1 MASSSDARPLRVERS
16 ARRATKAAPSSPHD
30 SPNRPPIA
38 SAGSTSCD
46 TTTERDAR
54 AAGDRDA
61 RVAAAASRATTTTSY
76 DDDARTK
83 KKSSSSSSSP
93 PLPRAMRDLP
103 RLYDVADARRIGKGG
118 YASVFE
124 GARRADG
131 VAVAVKR
138 VDTTGHSA
146 KKRERCAR
154 ELNLCASLPRHDNVV
169 FLLDAFAS
177 EDALVMIFPLARGG
191 DLRGAIRRRRR
202 ARERFRARDVWTIFR
217 GVARG
222 LAHLHARGIAHRDV
236 KPANVLL
243 GDCDSSSSS
252 SSFAD
257 VKLADLGLAVR
268 VPDAD
273 DARPLRSKVGTPFY
287 LAPEVVRGGGYGLA
301 ADVWS
306 LGCLLYELASSRSPF
321 DEKSVDGSRGREND
335 ARRSNGANGDVTTTK
350 ERMRKKKKKKTAAAT
365 APSVKDVFRAVAE
378 GAYAPLE
385 PETHGEKLASL
396 ANAMLDLDA
405 ARRPSAREALR
416 RAEDALRE
424 LEKEEKAAKAA
435 PPETARGE
443 TRRPSPRSGRWLV
456 DKHPAA
462 V

>member
-1 MASSSDARPLRVERS
+1 
-16 ARRATKAAPSSPHD
+16 
-30 SPNRPPIA
+30 
-38 SAGSTSCD
+38 
-46 TTTERDAR
+46 
-54 AAGDRDA
+54 
-61 RVAAAASRATTTTSY
+61 
-76 DDDARTK
+76 
-83 KKSSSSSSSP
+83 
-93 PLPRAMRDLP
+93 MRDLP
-103 RLYDVADARRIGKGG
+103 RLYDIADARRIGKGG

-252 SSFAD
+252 SSSFAD

-273 DARPLRSKVGTPFY
+273 DARPLRSKVGGTDSPRTCG
-287 LAPEVVRGGGYGLA
+287 AWGVCCTSSRRRGRRSTKKVSTEVEGRRTTRGG
-301 ADVWS
+301 VT
-306 LGCLLYELASSRSPF
+306 
-321 DEKSVDGSRGREND
+321 
-335 ARRSNGANGDVTTTK
+335 ARMGT
-350 ERMRKKKKKKTAAAT
+350 
-365 APSVKDVFRAVAE
+365 
-378 GAYAPLE
+378 
-385 PETHGEKLASL
+385 
-396 ANAMLDLDA
+396 
-405 ARRPSAREALR
+405 LR
-416 RAEDALRE
+416 RR
-424 LEKEEKAAKAA
+424 K
-435 PPETARGE
+435 RG
-443 TRRPSPRSGRWLV
+443 
-456 DKHPAA
+456 
-462 V
+462 